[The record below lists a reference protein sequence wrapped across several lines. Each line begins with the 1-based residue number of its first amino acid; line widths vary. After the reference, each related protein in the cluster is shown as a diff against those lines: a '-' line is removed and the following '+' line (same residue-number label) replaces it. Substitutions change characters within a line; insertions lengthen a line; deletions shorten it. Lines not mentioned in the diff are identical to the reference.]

1 MSGHSHWAGI
11 KHRKGANDAK
21 RAVIF
26 TKLARPITIAAR
38 DGGGNPDANWKL
50 RLAIDQAR
58 SFNMPKD
65 NIDRAIKKGT
75 GELKDGGTIEELLYE
90 AYGPGNVALL
100 IRAVTDNK
108 NRTVSEVKSILT
120 KSGGKMV
127 PNGSVAYL
135 FQEIG
140 EIILDTPLE
149 KREENELIAIEAGA
163 DDTEYD
169 EQESLLAIYVPLAGL
184 QTIKEQ
190 LEASG
195 LIPQSADIIFRPT
208 QKTSLSLDD
217 QALYEAL
224 YEKLDEHPDVQK
236 VYDNIG

>member
-38 DGGGNPDANWKL
+38 DGGGNPNTNWQL

-65 NIDRAIKKGT
+65 NIERAIKKGT
-75 GELKDGGTIEELLYE
+75 GELKEGGAIEELLYE

-108 NRTVSEVKSILT
+108 NRTVSEVKSLLT
-120 KSGGKMV
+120 KGGGKMV
-127 PNGSVAYL
+127 PNGSVSYL
-135 FQEIG
+135 FQEVG
-140 EIILDTPLE
+140 EILLDTPLE
-149 KREENELIAIEAGA
+149 KREATELIAIESGA
-163 DDTEYD
+163 EDTDYD
-169 EQESLLAIYVPLAGL
+169 EQENILAVYTPLADFQTLKEHLETAGL
-184 QTIKEQ
+184 T
-190 LEASG
+190 L
-195 LIPQSADIIFRPT
+195 QSAEVIFRPT
-208 QKTSLSLDD
+208 QKAKLSQED
-217 QALYEAL
+217 QTLYDAL
-224 YEKLDEHPDVQK
+224 YEKLDDHPDVQK
-236 VYDNIG
+236 VYDNAE